1 MFRRRKQG
9 VADDVT
15 GALFTLFDLQTSDKI
30 NA

>member
-1 MFRRRKQG
+1 MFRRKKQG

-15 GALFTLFDLQTSDKI
+15 GALFILCDLETSDKI